1 MATNTSSTD
10 YVMFVQG
17 GGACAHDEELCDEYL
32 DNRPQSFTSTGLPDT
47 MNAHGVLSDDPEE
60 NPLYSTYNRV
70 FIHYCTMDTYILD
83 SESAD
88 GTLQFRGR
96 HLLEETL
103 QIVLGNISATAT
115 VVLVGSSAGGIGAF
129 NVATWLLESFD
140 QQVSELSVVLDSSFF
155 FDVDGTL
162 GDMLVPLAADPSIAY
177 STICAEDFNGGP
189 CCLQFNCMV
198 QKGYYPTANDRL
210 SGTFVL
216 STLQD
221 TLTGALILERG
232 NVNSEAVESVWDVAT
247 YTGQTET
254 SLRNLAALYKAELSF
269 FAPSCID
276 HGLLLVGD
284 VELWMCPSE
293 TESFD
298 TVDALCLTDEETGAL
313 SGVEFQVTLDD
324 VRLRLAAEIAVDAWE
339 RIQIDGIS
347 VRTAM
352 EQWWNG
358 RGDAN
363 EQVALFDSCDDINCN
378 PTCMS
383 DLIPGTRDES
393 ESTLVWTLVLA
404 TCAVAL
410 FVLGGGLIAVVWGV
424 RWRNRAVGIVTSAL
438 LEESRKSRDKQAPS
452 LSDQYRRL
460 SLTSRGHGSDGN
472 TESVLEWNSLS
483 YWLPPTHR
491 RRWRTRSPS
500 GIDTIPEEKQL
511 LHNMDGQVPKGSLC
525 ALMGPSGSGKST
537 LLDLL
542 TGRKA
547 IGRCSGELM
556 FNGKSIANQKGSYIS
571 QSGYMRQLHTPFL
584 EGLSVLENLV
594 FAVVLR
600 YPGTLEVQTKRIEMA
615 IKLTSLEGSIN
626 TKAGGLSGGLKRR
639 LSLALEL
646 LPDRRV
652 LFLDEPTSGL
662 DATSSLE
669 LITILKR
676 LSTKVTLI
684 VAIHQPRPE
693 LWLLFTH
700 AILLKDGRTVYCGPA
715 DEALSSITRFLPRS
729 NSAQQVL
736 PVAMEG
742 NTGTEKP
749 EMLSSTSIGSRESS
763 PTIDK
768 IFADHDD
775 ADENCPTER
784 EPTSNNLPAGT
795 MQGYTSI
802 PDRILDILVRRAQ
815 PL

>member
-1 MATNTSSTD
+1 MIRTASFVVWGTMRFPDTYRRLYTYGWLGWLHLSICGASGSLDVGSSMEQHVLDSAVCADGSPGVFYMATNTSSTD
-10 YVMFVQG
+10 YVMFIQG
-17 GGACAHDEELCDEYL
+17 GGACAYDEELCDEYL
-32 DNRPQSFTSTGLPDT
+32 DDRPQAFTSTGLPDA

-60 NPLYSTYNRV
+60 NPLYR
-70 FIHYCTMDTYILD
+70 
-83 SESAD
+83 
-88 GTLQFRGR
+88 
-96 HLLEETL
+96 ETL
-103 QIVLGNISATAT
+103 QTVLGNVSATAT

-129 NVATWLLESFD
+129 NAATWLLESFD
-140 QQVSELSVVLDSSFF
+140 QVSELSVVLDSSFF

-162 GDMLVPLAADPSIAY
+162 GDMLAPLAADPSMAY

-198 QKGYYPTANDRL
+198 QKGYYPTADDRL
-210 SGTFVL
+210 RGTFVL

-221 TLTGALILERG
+221 ALTGALILERG
-232 NVNSEAVESVWDVAT
+232 NVNSEAVESVWDVAA
-247 YTGQTET
+247 YAGQTET

-284 VELWMCPSE
+284 VELWMCPSG

-298 TVDALCLTDEETGAL
+298 NVDALCLTDEETGAL

-324 VRLRLAAEIAVDAWE
+324 VRLRLAAEISVDAWE
-339 RIQIDGIS
+339 RIQ
-347 VRTAM
+347 
-352 EQWWNG
+352 
-358 RGDAN
+358 
-363 EQVALFDSCDDINCN
+363 VALFDSCNDINCN

-383 DLIPGTRDES
+383 ELIPGTRDES

-410 FVLGGGLIAVVWGV
+410 LVLGGGLIAVVWGV

-452 LSDQYRRL
+452 LRRL
-460 SLTSRGHGSDGN
+460 RCFDALPTS
-472 TESVLEWNSLS
+472 
-483 YWLPPTHR
+483 

-500 GIDTIPEEKQL
+500 GIDTVPEEKQL
-511 LHNMDGQVPKGSLC
+511 LHNMDGEVPKGSLC

-571 QSGYMRQLHTPFL
+571 KSGYMR
-584 EGLSVLENLV
+584 
-594 FAVVLR
+594 
-600 YPGTLEVQTKRIEMA
+600 A

-669 LITILKR
+669 LMTILKR
-676 LSTKVTLI
+676 LSTKVTLV

-715 DEALSSITRFLPRS
+715 DEALSSITRWEVWDVQL
-729 NSAQQVL
+729 
-736 PVAMEG
+736 
-742 NTGTEKP
+742 EKA
-749 EMLSSTSIGSRESS
+749 S
-763 PTIDK
+763 
-768 IFADHDD
+768 
-775 ADENCPTER
+775 
-784 EPTSNNLPAGT
+784 
-795 MQGYTSI
+795 
-802 PDRILDILVRRAQ
+802 
-815 PL
+815 

>member
-1 MATNTSSTD
+1 MRFSDTYRRLYTYGWLGWLHLSICVASGTPDVGSGMEQHVLDFAVCADGSSGVFYMATNTSSTD
-10 YVMFVQG
+10 YVVFIQG
-17 GGACAHDEELCDEYL
+17 GGACAYDEELCDEYL
-32 DNRPQSFTSTGLPDT
+32 DDRPQSFTSTGLPDT

-60 NPLYSTYNRV
+60 NPLYR
-70 FIHYCTMDTYILD
+70 
-83 SESAD
+83 
-88 GTLQFRGR
+88 
-96 HLLEETL
+96 ETL
-103 QIVLGNISATAT
+103 QTVLGNVSATTT

-129 NVATWLLESFD
+129 NAATWLLESFD
-140 QQVSELSVVLDSSFF
+140 QVSELSVVLDSSFF

-162 GDMLVPLAADPSIAY
+162 GDMLVSLAADPSIAY

-198 QKGYYPTANDRL
+198 QKGYYPTADDRL
-210 SGTFVL
+210 RGTFVL

-221 TLTGALILERG
+221 ALTGALILERG
-232 NVNSEAVESVWDVAT
+232 KVDSEAVESVWDVAT

-284 VELWMCPSE
+284 VELRMCPSG

-324 VRLRLAAEIAVDAWE
+324 VRLRLAAEISVDAWE
-339 RIQIDGIS
+339 RIQ
-347 VRTAM
+347 
-352 EQWWNG
+352 
-358 RGDAN
+358 
-363 EQVALFDSCDDINCN
+363 QVALFDSCNDINCN

-383 DLIPGTRDES
+383 ELIPGTRDES

-410 FVLGGGLIAVVWGV
+410 LVLGGGLIAVVWGV
-424 RWRNRAVGIVTSAL
+424 RWRHRAVGIVTSAL

-452 LSDQYRRL
+452 LRYAQRTPIVSF
-460 SLTSRGHGSDGN
+460 
-472 TESVLEWNSLS
+472 
-483 YWLPPTHR
+483 

-500 GIDTIPEEKQL
+500 GIDTVPGEKQL
-511 LHNMDGQVPKGSLC
+511 LHNMDGEVPKGSLC
-525 ALMGPSGSGKST
+525 ALMGPSGSGNT

-556 FNGKSIANQKGSYIS
+556 FNGKPIANQKGSYIS
-571 QSGYMRQLHTPFL
+571 QSGYMRQLHIPFL
-584 EGLSVLENLV
+584 EGLS
-594 FAVVLR
+594 
-600 YPGTLEVQTKRIEMA
+600 
-615 IKLTSLEGSIN
+615 LTSLEGSIN

-669 LITILKR
+669 LMTILKR
-676 LSTKVTLI
+676 LSTKVTLV

-729 NSAQQVL
+729 NSAQLVL
-736 PVAMEG
+736 PVATEG
-742 NTGTEKP
+742 KTDTEKP
-749 EMLSSTSIGSRESS
+749 ETLSSTSIGSRESS
-763 PTIDK
+763 PTIDR

-775 ADENCPTER
+775 ADENCSRRT
-784 EPTSNNLPAGT
+784 EPTSNDLLAGT
-795 MQGYTSI
+795 LEGHTSI